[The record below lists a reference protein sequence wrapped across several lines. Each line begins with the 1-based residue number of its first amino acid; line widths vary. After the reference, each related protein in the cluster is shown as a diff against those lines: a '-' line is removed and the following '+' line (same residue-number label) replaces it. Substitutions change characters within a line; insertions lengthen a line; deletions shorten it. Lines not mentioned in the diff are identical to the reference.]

1 MLINIHPEYKLSE
14 PEPIKLKTIKHPF
27 FSPVFFNYCNVTY
40 CKHQFPS
47 QITQNRKT
55 NLNGSQVMT
64 IDIADDTILS
74 EQLYM
79 TCDGGAA
86 HEASLVLLPF
96 DESSHHIAWHQ
107 RPVGQVNLYQTE
119 RGSSDRQLHPVNV
132 PYKGERGR
140 DLET

>member
-1 MLINIHPEYKLSE
+1 
-14 PEPIKLKTIKHPF
+14 
-27 FSPVFFNYCNVTY
+27 
-40 CKHQFPS
+40 
-47 QITQNRKT
+47 
-55 NLNGSQVMT
+55 MT

-86 HEASLVLLPF
+86 HEASLVLLAF

-119 RGSSDRQLHPVNV
+119 SQSSDRQLHAFNGTPFNV